1 MRQDHEQVSRE
12 RDAPDWQMR
21 GSKRIQLIVVTL
33 GVGLVV
39 NFVWEMA
46 QAVLY
51 EPMGTVWQATWRCF
65 VASLADAAMVLVLV
79 GVGWTVCRRAD
90 SRVGSAAIVALGIVL
105 GAAIEWSG
113 LERGQW
119 AYNERMPLI
128 YGTHIGLVPVLQ
140 MALLPLFVLHVT
152 KRAAQHVRRRK

>member
-1 MRQDHEQVSRE
+1 
-12 RDAPDWQMR
+12 
-21 GSKRIQLIVVTL
+21 
-33 GVGLVV
+33 
-39 NFVWEMA
+39 MA

-51 EPMGTVWQATWRCF
+51 QPMGTVWQATWRCF
-65 VASLADAAMVLVLV
+65 VASLADAAMVLALV
-79 GVGWTVCRRAD
+79 GVGWAACRRAD

-128 YGTHIGLVPVLQ
+128 YGTQFGLVPVLQ
-140 MALLPLFVLHVT
+140 MALLPLFVFHITRL
-152 KRAAQHVRRRK
+152 AAHHARHSK